1 MVIELS
7 GIRSEIIR
15 AIIKK
20 SEEHDYRQSCRV
32 AELQSCHYQSII
44 SITQKKFYHGRSK
57 MKGNVVF
64 KSSYVSSRRGKNQKI
79 LHCFIISVFEFVVV
93 ARRL

>member
-32 AELQSCHYQSII
+32 AELSLPINHKYYTKEILPWEKQNERKCCLQE
-44 SITQKKFYHGRSK
+44 QLCLFKKGKKSENPPLFYNFG
-57 MKGNVVF
+57 F
-64 KSSYVSSRRGKNQKI
+64 
-79 LHCFIISVFEFVVV
+79 
-93 ARRL
+93 